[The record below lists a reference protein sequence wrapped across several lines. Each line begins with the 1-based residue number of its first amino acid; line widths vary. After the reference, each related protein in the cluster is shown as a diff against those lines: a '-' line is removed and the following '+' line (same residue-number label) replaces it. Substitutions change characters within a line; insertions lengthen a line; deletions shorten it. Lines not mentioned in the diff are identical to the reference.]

1 MKISASWLR
10 ELFPHEVDVQQAAQ
24 VLTATG
30 LEVEGVGRVEDVVGG
45 LRGVVVG
52 HVTDVV
58 QHPNADRLR
67 ICTVDVGLEDGPLS
81 IVCGA
86 SNVAKGQKVPVATVG
101 TTLHPTG
108 GEPFKIKKGKIRG
121 EVSLGMICAEDELG
135 LGSGHDG
142 IMVLTQDAPV
152 GADVAQVVGLEG
164 DDVIEI
170 GLTPNRN
177 DAMGHWGVARDLRA
191 GLLHGTVEG
200 IGPMPADHLVLPRC
214 SDLNVALK
222 ATTSVSLSVHA
233 TEDCPHYLAVELHNV
248 KVGPS
253 PEWAQKRLRAIGV
266 QPSNNVVDATNLV
279 LHEFGNPLHAFD
291 LDKIGGAQIVVRKA
305 AHGEPFT
312 TLDGERRELDGNDLV
327 IADAAEAMCLAG
339 VYGGLDSGVSEGTS
353 KVILEAAWF
362 NPVTVRKSAKRH
374 TLSTDASFRFER
386 GVDPNTV
393 RLAAERCAQ
402 LLTEWAGAQVVAAT
416 EHVGVATVQD
426 AQVEL
431 DLGWLGR
438 FLGTDIAEDRLK
450 SILGALDI
458 VVTKEQGSTWTL
470 MVPAYRSDVTRP
482 ADVAEE
488 ILRIHGFD
496 HVPLPTR
503 MTGTLEVPAKP
514 NREDVLFGWRELLVS
529 LGFTEIMSNSLT
541 KAKYAELVNDR
552 DLDPEASVHM
562 LNPLSSDLGVMRQ
575 SLVFQG
581 LEAVVRNSKH
591 KQPNLRLF
599 EFGRTY
605 TQADVTD
612 KDGAA
617 RKAYDEKEHLS
628 LWVTGRDKPETWN
641 APKGKDAQADMFT
654 LKHAVES
661 LLEKVGLNVLSEAE
675 ADTDGLLAE
684 GIVLRH
690 ANGQEVGR
698 WGLVQPSVAQAC
710 EVDVPVFWADFDVA
724 TLWKAVKK
732 RRVMA
737 RELARFPA
745 VRRDLALVVSKS
757 VAYETLKVAAEQAER
772 KLLKGVELFDVY
784 EGQGLEKG
792 EKSYAMAF
800 TLQNPDATLND
811 KQIDSAMSRILKA
824 LESAGARLR

>member
-30 LEVEGVGRVEDVVGG
+30 LEVEGVDHVEAVPGG

-52 HVTDVV
+52 HVTEVV

-67 ICTVDVGLEDGPLS
+67 ICKVDVGLEDGPLG

-86 SNVAKGQKVPVATVG
+86 SNVAEGQKVPVATVG
-101 TTLHPTG
+101 TTLHPQG

-121 EVSLGMICAEDELG
+121 EVSHGMICAEDELG

-142 IMVLTQDAPV
+142 IMVLAQDTPV
-152 GADVAQVVGLEG
+152 GADMAHVVGLEG

-200 IGPMPADHLVLPRC
+200 IGPMSADDLVLPAC
-214 SDLNVALK
+214 SDLNAALK
-222 ATTSVSLSVHA
+222 EATSVSLSVDA
-233 TEDCPHYLAVELHNV
+233 REDCPHYLVVELHHV

-253 PEWAQKRLRAIGV
+253 PDWAQKRLRAIGV
-266 QPSNNVVDATNLV
+266 QPLNNVVDATNLV

-291 LDKIGGAQIVVRKA
+291 LDKIGGGRIVVRKA
-305 AHGEPFT
+305 AQGEPFT
-312 TLDGERRELDGNDLV
+312 TLDGESRELDAKDLV

-339 VYGGLDSGVSEGTS
+339 IYGGLNSGVSESTT

-416 EHVGVATVQD
+416 EHLDTATVQD

-431 DLGWLGR
+431 DLGWLER
-438 FLGTDIAEDRLK
+438 FLGTDISQDRLK
-450 SILGALDI
+450 SILASLDI
-458 VVTKEQGSTWTL
+458 AVNDKHGSIWKLT
-470 MVPAYRSDVTRP
+470 VPAYRSDVTRP

-529 LGFTEIMSNSLT
+529 QGFTEIMSNSLT
-541 KAKYAELVNDR
+541 KAKYAELVKDR
-552 DLDPEASVHM
+552 DLHPEASVHM
-562 LNPLSSDLGVMRQ
+562 LNPLSSDLGAMRQ

-581 LEAVVRNSKH
+581 LEAVARNSNY
-591 KQPNLRLF
+591 KQPDLRLF

-605 TQADVTD
+605 TQHDVTD
-612 KDGAA
+612 KDGTV

-641 APKGKDAQADMFT
+641 APKGKDGQANMFT

-661 LLEKVGLNVLSEAE
+661 LLAKVGLNVFSEAE
-675 ADTDGLLAE
+675 SDTDGLLAE

-710 EVDVPVFWADFDVA
+710 DVDVPVFWADFDVA
-724 TLWKAVKK
+724 KLWKAVKK
-732 RRVMA
+732 RRVKA
-737 RELARFPA
+737 NELARFPA
-745 VRRDLALVVSKS
+745 VRRDLALVVAKS
-757 VAYETLKVAAEQAER
+757 VAYEALKVAAEKAER

-784 EGQGLEKG
+784 EGKGLEDG

>member
-1 MKISASWLR
+1 MKISANWLR
-10 ELFPHEVDVQQAAQ
+10 ELFPHEVDVQQAVQ

-30 LEVEGVGRVEDVVGG
+30 LEVEGVDHFEAVPGG
-45 LRGVVVG
+45 LRGVIVG
-52 HVTDVV
+52 HVTGVV

-67 ICTVDVGLEDGPLS
+67 ICTVDVGLEDGPLN

-86 SNVAKGQKVPVATVG
+86 SNVAEGQKVPVATVG
-101 TTLHPTG
+101 TTLHPQG
-108 GEPFKIKKGKIRG
+108 GEPLKIKKGKIRG

-142 IMVLTQDAPV
+142 IMVLAEDAPV
-152 GADVAQVVGLEG
+152 GADMAQVVGLEG

-191 GLLHGTVEG
+191 GLLHGTVKG
-200 IGPMPADHLVLPRC
+200 IGPMSADDLVLPEC
-214 SDLNVALK
+214 SDLNAALK
-222 ATTSVSLSVHA
+222 ETTSVSLSVDA

-253 PEWAQKRLRAIGV
+253 PDWAQKRLRAIGV
-266 QPSNNVVDATNLV
+266 QPLNNVVDATNLV

-291 LDKIGGAQIVVRKA
+291 MDKIGGGQIVVRKA
-305 AHGEPFT
+305 AQGEPFT
-312 TLDGERRELDGNDLV
+312 TLDGEGRELDTNDLV
-327 IADAAEAMCLAG
+327 IADAAKAMCLAG
-339 VYGGLDSGVSEGTS
+339 VYGGLDSGVSESTT

-393 RLAAERCAQ
+393 RLAAERCTQ
-402 LLTEWAGAQVVAAT
+402 LLTEWSRAQVSAAT
-416 EHVGVATVQD
+416 EHVDTATVQD
-426 AQVEL
+426 AQVKL
-431 DLGWLGR
+431 DLGWLAR
-438 FLGTDIAEDRLK
+438 FLGTDISKDRLK
-450 SILGALDI
+450 SILASLDI
-458 VVTKEQGSTWTL
+458 AVSEELASTWTL
-470 MVPAYRSDVTRP
+470 TVPAYRSDVTRP

-529 LGFTEIMSNSLT
+529 QGFTEIMSNSLT
-541 KAKYAELVNDR
+541 KAKYAELVKDR
-552 DLDPEASVHM
+552 DLHPEASVHM
-562 LNPLSSDLGVMRQ
+562 LNPLSSDLGAMRQ

-581 LEAVVRNSKH
+581 LEAVARNSKH
-591 KQPNLRLF
+591 KQPDLRMF

-605 TQADVTD
+605 TQRDVTEE
-612 KDGAA
+612 DGTV
-617 RKAYDEKEHLS
+617 RKTYDEKEHLS

-641 APKGKDAQADMFT
+641 APKGKDGQANMFT

-661 LLEKVGLNVLSEAE
+661 LLAKVGLNVLSEAE

-698 WGLVQPSVAQAC
+698 WGLMQPSVAQTC
-710 EVDVPVFWADFDVA
+710 DVDVPVFWADFDVA
-724 TLWKAVKK
+724 KLWKVVKK
-732 RRVMA
+732 RRVKA
-737 RELARFPA
+737 HDLARFPS
-745 VRRDLALVVSKS
+745 VRRDFAVVVAKS
-757 VAYETLKVAAEQAER
+757 VAYETLKLAAEKAER
-772 KLLKGVELFDVY
+772 KWLRGVELFDVY
-784 EGQGLEKG
+784 EGKGLQEG
-792 EKSYAMAF
+792 EQSYALAF

>member
-30 LEVEGVGRVEDVVGG
+30 LEVEGVDHVEAVPGG

-52 HVTDVV
+52 HVTEVV

-67 ICTVDVGLEDGPLS
+67 LCTVDVGLEDGPLS

-86 SNVAKGQKVPVATVG
+86 SNVAEGQKVPVATVG

-121 EVSLGMICAEDELG
+121 EVSMGMICAEDELG
-135 LGSGHDG
+135 LGEGHDG
-142 IMVLTQDAPV
+142 IMVLAQDAPV
-152 GADVAQVVGLEG
+152 GTDMAQVVGLEG

-200 IGPMPADHLVLPRC
+200 IGPMSTNDLMLPVR
-214 SDLNVALK
+214 SDLNAALK
-222 ATTSVSLSVHA
+222 ESTSVSLSVDA

-248 KVGPS
+248 QMGPS
-253 PEWAQKRLRAIGV
+253 PDWAQKRLRAIGV
-266 QPSNNVVDATNLV
+266 QPLNNVVDATNLV

-305 AHGEPFT
+305 AQGEPFV
-312 TLDGERRELDGNDLV
+312 TLDGERRELDAKDLV
-327 IADAAEAMCLAG
+327 IANAGEPMCLAG
-339 VYGGLDSGVSEGTS
+339 VYGGLDSGVSEDTT

-416 EHVGVATVQD
+416 EHLDTATVQD
-426 AQVEL
+426 AQVDL
-431 DLGWLGR
+431 SLGWLAR
-438 FLGTDIAEDRLK
+438 FLGTEIAEDRLK
-450 SILGALDI
+450 SILDALDI
-458 VVTKEQGSTWTL
+458 AVTKEQGSTWTL
-470 MVPAYRSDVTRP
+470 TVPAYRSDVTRP

-529 LGFTEIMSNSLT
+529 QGFTEIMSNSLT
-541 KAKYAELVNDR
+541 KAKYAELVTDR
-552 DLDPEASVHM
+552 DLHPEASVHM
-562 LNPLSSDLGVMRQ
+562 LNPLSSDLGAMRQ

-581 LEAVVRNSKH
+581 LEAVARNSKH
-591 KQPNLRLF
+591 KQPDLRLF

-605 TQADVTD
+605 TQRDVTD
-612 KDGAA
+612 DDGAV

-641 APKGKDAQADMFT
+641 APKGKDGQADMFT

-661 LLEKVGLNVLSEAE
+661 LLAKVGLNVFSEAE

-710 EVDVPVFWADFDVA
+710 EVDAPVFWADFDVA
-724 TLWKAVKK
+724 KLWKAVKK
-732 RRVMA
+732 RRVKA
-737 RELARFPA
+737 HDLARFPA

-757 VAYETLKVAAEQAER
+757 VAYETLKVAAEKAER

-784 EGQGLEKG
+784 EGKGLEEG

-811 KQIDSAMSRILKA
+811 KQIDSAMSRILMA